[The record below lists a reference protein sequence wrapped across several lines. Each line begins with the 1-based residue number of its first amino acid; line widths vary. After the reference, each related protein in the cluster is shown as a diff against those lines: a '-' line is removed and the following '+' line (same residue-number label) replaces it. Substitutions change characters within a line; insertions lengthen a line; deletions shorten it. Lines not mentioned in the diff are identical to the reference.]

1 MNPARLRSSDH
12 AQAQLAHEAWG
23 KLQRNVSAV
32 FTEAGEPMRPTDAA
46 RQSGMTPRTV
56 FRYLKKGGVFFGD
69 KFLPLVRDRNG
80 LISCRQL
87 QMINALMVSF
97 RRPGRRY
104 GALPERRGIGTAN
117 EERRERRSDP
127 AISNADAWRLQRVLS
142 LIDNIRDTE
151 ALMAIKVF
159 SSTKYWRAIRR

>member
-12 AQAQLAHEAWG
+12 AQAEFAHEAWE

-32 FTEAGEPMRPTDAA
+32 FTEAGAPMRPTDAA

-56 FRYLKKGGVFFGD
+56 FRYLKRGGVFFGD

-104 GALPERRGIGTAN
+104 GALPERRGIGRAN
-117 EERRERRSDP
+117 EERRERRFCP
-127 AISNADAWRLQRVLS
+127 ASDAWRLQRVLS
-142 LIDNIRDTE
+142 LIDNIRDTK
-151 ALMAIKVF
+151 ALMAIKLF
-159 SSTKYWRAIRR
+159 SSTKYWRAVRS